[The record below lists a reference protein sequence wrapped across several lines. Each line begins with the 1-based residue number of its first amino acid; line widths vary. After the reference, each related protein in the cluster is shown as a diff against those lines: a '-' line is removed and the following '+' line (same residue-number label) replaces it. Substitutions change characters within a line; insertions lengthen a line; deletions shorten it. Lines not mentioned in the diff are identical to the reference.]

1 MPTFSTTAGIVATL
15 AQILASPVPTAQPLV
30 KTEGRIVLFAAGR
43 TATIE
48 ANRPAWRVSTPPRQ
62 PAVGMELTPKVVCG
76 MTVIPVP
83 PSVDPGLIK
92 ATPTDMTYH
101 IRTVTPPL
109 CAD

>member
-1 MPTFSTTAGIVATL
+1 MPTFSATAGIVATL
-15 AQILASPVPTAQPLV
+15 TQILASPVPTAQPLL
-30 KTEGRIVLFAAGR
+30 KTEGRIVLR
-43 TATIE
+43 TATVE
-48 ANRPAWRVSTPPRQ
+48 PDRPARRVSTPPRQ

-83 PSVDPGLIK
+83 PSVDPGMIK